1 MGQVTIYLE
10 EGTEDKTSTAAETAH
25 LSKSK
30 PVASMIKEKVTTEW
44 PESIVRLAGA
54 WKDLSLA
61 EEDRAN
67 LGQDVERAA
76 LQARQ
81 EAVAKRTGILG
92 KP

>member
-1 MGQVTIYLE
+1 
-10 EGTEDKTSTAAETAH
+10 
-25 LSKSK
+25 
-30 PVASMIKEKVTTEW
+30 MIKEKMTTEW
-44 PESIVRLAGA
+44 PESIARLAGA

-61 EEDRAN
+61 QEDRVN

-81 EAVAKRTGILG
+81 EAVAKSTVVRG

>member
-10 EGTEDKTSTAAETAH
+10 DEIEEKMSQAAKSEH

-30 PVASMIKEKVTTEW
+30 WIASLIKAKVASEW
-44 PESIVRLAGA
+44 PESVVRLAGA

-67 LGQDVERAA
+67 LGRDVEREA
-76 LQARQ
+76 L
-81 EAVAKRTGILG
+81 
-92 KP
+92 

>member
-10 EGTEDKTSTAAETAH
+10 VRTEDKTSAAAETAH

-30 PVASMIKEKVTTEW
+30 PVASMIKEKVTTEC

-61 EEDRAN
+61 EEGRAN
-67 LGQDVERAA
+67 LGLDVERAA
-76 LQARQ
+76 LQATQ
-81 EAVAKRTGILG
+81 DAVTKSARDRE
-92 KP
+92 

>member
-1 MGQVTIYLE
+1 MLVEIQKCGKD
-10 EGTEDKTSTAAETAH
+10 GHKTSAAAETAH
-25 LSKSK
+25 ISKSK
-30 PVASMIKEKVTTEW
+30 SVTGMIKEKETTEW

-76 LQARQ
+76 LQTTHGV
-81 EAVAKRTGILG
+81 VAEGLEGECR
-92 KP
+92 

>member
-1 MGQVTIYLE
+1 VTIYLE
-10 EGTEDKTSTAAETAH
+10 ESIEDKTSAAAESGH

-30 PVASMIKEKVTTEW
+30 SVASMIKEKMKTEW
-44 PESIVRLAGA
+44 PESILRLAGA

-67 LGQDVERAA
+67 LGQDVERTA
-76 LQARQ
+76 LQARHG
-81 EAVAKRTGILG
+81 AVAKRAGIRG

>member
-1 MGQVTIYLE
+1 MLVEIQKCGKD
-10 EGTEDKTSTAAETAH
+10 GHKTSAAAETAH

-30 PVASMIKEKVTTEW
+30 SVTSMIKEKVTTEW

-67 LGQDVERAA
+67 LGQDDERAA
-76 LQARQ
+76 LQAKQ
-81 EAVAKRTGILG
+81 EAVAKSTAVRG

>member
-1 MGQVTIYLE
+1 MGQVTTYL
-10 EGTEDKTSTAAETAH
+10 GDDLEDKTSAAAESAH
-25 LSKSK
+25 ISKSQ
-30 PVASMIKEKVTTEW
+30 PVASMTKEKVTTEW

-76 LQARQ
+76 LQATQ
-81 EAVAKRTGILG
+81 DAVTKSARGRE
-92 KP
+92 

>member
-1 MGQVTIYLE
+1 
-10 EGTEDKTSTAAETAH
+10 
-25 LSKSK
+25 
-30 PVASMIKEKVTTEW
+30 MIMEKVTTEC
-44 PESIVRLAGA
+44 PESIARLAGA

-67 LGQDVERAA
+67 LGQDDERAA

-81 EAVAKRTGILG
+81 EAVAKRAAVRG

>member
-10 EGTEDKTSTAAETAH
+10 ESIEDKTSAAAETAH

-30 PVASMIKEKVTTEW
+30 SVASMIKEKMTTKW
-44 PESIVRLAGA
+44 PESIARLAGA

-76 LQARQ
+76 LQATQ
-81 EAVAKRTGILG
+81 DAVTKSARDRE
-92 KP
+92 

>member
-1 MGQVTIYLE
+1 MLVEIQKCGKD
-10 EGTEDKTSTAAETAH
+10 GHKTSATAESAH

-30 PVASMIKEKVTTEW
+30 PVASIIKEKVTTEW

-76 LQARQ
+76 LQATHG
-81 EAVAKRTGILG
+81 AVAKRTGIRR

>member
-1 MGQVTIYLE
+1 MLVEIQKCGKD
-10 EGTEDKTSTAAETAH
+10 GHKTSAAAETAH

-30 PVASMIKEKVTTEW
+30 SVASMIKEKVASEW

-67 LGQDVERAA
+67 LGQDDERAA
-76 LQARQ
+76 LQAKQ
-81 EAVAKRTGILG
+81 EAVAKSTAVRG

>member
-1 MGQVTIYLE
+1 
-10 EGTEDKTSTAAETAH
+10 
-25 LSKSK
+25 
-30 PVASMIKEKVTTEW
+30 MIKKKVTTEW
-44 PESIVRLAGA
+44 PESIARLAGA

-67 LGQDVERAA
+67 LGLDEERAA

-81 EAVAKRTGILG
+81 EAVAKSAAVRG

>member
-1 MGQVTIYLE
+1 
-10 EGTEDKTSTAAETAH
+10 
-25 LSKSK
+25 
-30 PVASMIKEKVTTEW
+30 MIKEKVTTEW

-76 LQARQ
+76 LQATHG
-81 EAVAKRTGILG
+81 AVAKSTAVRG

>member
-1 MGQVTIYLE
+1 
-10 EGTEDKTSTAAETAH
+10 
-25 LSKSK
+25 
-30 PVASMIKEKVTTEW
+30 MIKEKVTTEW

-54 WKDLSLA
+54 WKDLSFA
-61 EEDRAN
+61 EEGRAN

-81 EAVAKRTGILG
+81 EAVAKSTVVRG

>member
-1 MGQVTIYLE
+1 MLVEIQKCGKD
-10 EGTEDKTSTAAETAH
+10 GHKTSVAAETAR

-30 PVASMIKEKVTTEW
+30 PVASMMKGKTTTEW

-54 WKDLSLA
+54 WKDLALA

-67 LGQDVERAA
+67 LGQDDERAA
-76 LQARQ
+76 FQAKQ
-81 EAVAKRTGILG
+81 EAVAKRTGIRA

>member
-1 MGQVTIYLE
+1 MLVEIQKCGKD
-10 EGTEDKTSTAAETAH
+10 GHKTSVVAESAY

-30 PVASMIKEKVTTEW
+30 PVASMIKEKVTIEW

-61 EEDRAN
+61 EEGRAN

-76 LQARQ
+76 HQAKQ
-81 EAVAKRTGILG
+81 EVVTKSTGVRG